1 MLAIFSNLVIGMP
14 AFGLAWVFGHFVYAC
29 VPILRRIVSIRPLH
43 RQSITPAFGMFLA
56 NFFLKLKG
64 NKLELLSYSKK
75 IINWKN

>member
-1 MLAIFSNLVIGMP
+1 MP

-56 NFFLKLKG
+56 KLFF
-64 NKLELLSYSKK
+64 
-75 IINWKN
+75 